1 MSKSKMLA
9 HELSHSPIRSN
20 WRTSAGKRPR
30 RRWTRRQSTR
40 DALRSYARDR
50 DLLHRGLLATFC
62 WDEKFNWNRLILMSE
77 SETATA
83 TTSSREQD
91 WSSLPAD
98 ILVEILEY
106 LRWSSHPSFGLVCRR
121 WQSARA
127 LSPFYPVWI
136 TPLLL
141 NVADVGSSN
150 VRYYSPFYHKNFEI
164 AYKLNTPG
172 AKICCA
178 TGQHLTL
185 CMKHLV
191 LTVQLLTGDVCKLP
205 PIIRGRFDA
214 VVYDG
219 DRRMF
224 GVEKS
229 FGVLRIARC
238 IKNNMSEWAEW
249 EYRWFDP
256 DGPLFPTS
264 PDCNPVLHNGL
275 MYLLGEDGGLAVYDV
290 SRHDGN
296 FKILDKPNSFG
307 FECEDSYLVES
318 DQHELMVVLIGHR
331 GTPVNIVKLNEHTM
345 EWEKIE
351 NLERRSLFTGTLS
364 TTMKETSIKWMQNK
378 IFLPRF
384 YDWPQTVLVD
394 LVQQDDELAFVPNSR
409 FSDTTIEDNY
419 GTDIWTYELGQ
430 GEEAKEFWEMEKVNY
445 SIWVDFSSY

>member
-1 MSKSKMLA
+1 
-9 HELSHSPIRSN
+9 
-20 WRTSAGKRPR
+20 
-30 RRWTRRQSTR
+30 
-40 DALRSYARDR
+40 
-50 DLLHRGLLATFC
+50 
-62 WDEKFNWNRLILMSE
+62 MSE

-83 TTSSREQD
+83 TASSRERD

-127 LSPFYPVWI
+127 LSPFYPAWI

-185 CMKHLV
+185 CMKNLV
-191 LTVQLLTGDVCKLP
+191 LTAQLLTGDVCKLP

-219 DRRMF
+219 NRRMF
-224 GVEKS
+224 GVEKP
-229 FGVLRIARC
+229 FGMLRIARC
-238 IKNNMSEWAEW
+238 IKNNMGEWAE
-249 EYRWFDP
+249 WFDP
-256 DGPLFPTS
+256 DGPMFPPS

-296 FKILDKPNSFG
+296 FEILDKPSSFG

-318 DQHELMVVLIGHR
+318 DQHELMAVLFGHR
-331 GTPVNIVKLNEHTM
+331 GTPVNVVKLNEHTM

-351 NLERRSLFTGTLS
+351 NLEGRSLFTGTLS
-364 TTMKETSIKWMQNK
+364 TTMKETNIKWMQNK

-394 LVQQDDELAFVPNSR
+394 LVQRDSELAFVPNSR

-430 GEEAKEFWEMEKVNY
+430 GEEAKEFWETEKVNY
-445 SIWVDFSSY
+445 SIWVDFNSY